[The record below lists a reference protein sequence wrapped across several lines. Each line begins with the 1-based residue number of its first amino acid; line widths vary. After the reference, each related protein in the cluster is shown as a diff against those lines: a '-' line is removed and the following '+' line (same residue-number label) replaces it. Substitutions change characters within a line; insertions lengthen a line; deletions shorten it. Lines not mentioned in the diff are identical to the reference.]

1 MPLENN
7 LICMITRCK
16 IKQSSCLILTK
27 YIARILKTMGDSSVK
42 NSTLAKT
49 NQKNQLSTCHL
60 FLHNTIIN
68 VAISKVFDNFSF
80 PLIS

>member
-7 LICMITRCK
+7 PICMITRCK

-27 YIARILKTMGDSSVK
+27 YIARILKTMDDSSVK

-49 NQKNQLSTCHL
+49 NKKNS
-60 FLHNTIIN
+60 
-68 VAISKVFDNFSF
+68 
-80 PLIS
+80 